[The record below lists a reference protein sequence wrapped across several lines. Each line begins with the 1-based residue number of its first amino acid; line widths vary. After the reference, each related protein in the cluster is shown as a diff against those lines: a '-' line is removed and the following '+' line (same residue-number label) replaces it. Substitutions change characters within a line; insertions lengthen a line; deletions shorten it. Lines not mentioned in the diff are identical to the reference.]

1 MLSEF
6 PGIRSPGQMSFHMIL
21 RKIMDAW
28 QGVKYSSCKCMY
40 ALGSAL
46 EGQHQCSLRRATL
59 QSLANIT

>member
-1 MLSEF
+1 V
-6 PGIRSPGQMSFHMIL
+6 SFHMIL